1 MRTLTLVCIFARL
14 IVAAPASAQDW
25 IAYQSDR
32 DAFAAQFPPGSEPT
46 VTETIWESQSGFKL
60 PSRVYSVEGASR
72 SYAVTVVDYR
82 GIQELGRARIKTC
95 KSDDEICVGSN
106 LSGEGFWKHDTRG
119 AMMYAV
125 SKLVKRPD
133 VRVADIAWNQIARVS
148 TVLVSLVN
156 TRDESKT
163 YALVTMY
170 EMTLYIVESTVPKEA
185 PSPVQFAGS
194 FTPLVRGTDR
204 APSYATLYVHEIHAL
219 REAPL
224 PPPNPPGGG
233 GPTLYK
239 RD

>member
-1 MRTLTLVCIFARL
+1 MRTITFICVFALLALVR
-14 IVAAPASAQDW
+14 PASAQEW
-25 IAYQSDR
+25 IAYTSER
-32 DAFAAQFPPGSEPT
+32 DSFEAQYPGGTPT

-60 PSRVYSVEGASR
+60 PSRVYSLERGPRRYS
-72 SYAVTVVDYR
+72 VTVADYT
-82 GIQELGRARIKTC
+82 GIQEMGKARIKTC

-119 AMMYAV
+119 AMLYAV
-125 SKLVKRPD
+125 SKLLKRD
-133 VRVADIAWNQIARVS
+133 ARVMDIAWNQIARVS
-148 TVLVSLVN
+148 TILISLVN
-156 TRDESKT
+156 NSDQSKT

-170 EMTLYIVESTVPKEA
+170 EMMLYTVEATVPKEA

-194 FTPLVRGTDR
+194 FTPQVRGTGN

-219 REAPL
+219 KEAPL
-224 PPPNPPGGG
+224 PPPNPPGGA